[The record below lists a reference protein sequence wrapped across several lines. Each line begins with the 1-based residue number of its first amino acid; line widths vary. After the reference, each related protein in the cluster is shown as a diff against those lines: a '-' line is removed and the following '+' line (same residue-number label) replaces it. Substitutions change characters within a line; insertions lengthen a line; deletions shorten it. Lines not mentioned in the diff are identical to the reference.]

1 MKISAVATDID
12 ATLTGPDRVLSLAAV
27 EALRLAERNGKP
39 VILVSGNVLP
49 VCYSLNVYLGLSG
62 PIVAE
67 NGGVVFWRKG
77 MRLEMLKS
85 RKEADRGFE
94 YLSKKMP
101 LKKLLTDRWRE
112 TEVAVE
118 ESGIDIHQ
126 LRRYMKEGGLNLYAN
141 STGYG
146 VHIMEPGLSKL
157 KGLEKACGWLG
168 IGREAVLAI
177 GDSEA
182 DIEFLENCGFS
193 GAPANA
199 PAEVRAK
206 VGYTARLSYG
216 EGAVEILRRFKV
228 I

>member
-27 EALRLAERNGKP
+27 EALRLAEKNGIP
-39 VILVSGNVLP
+39 VIIVSGNVLP
-49 VCYSLNVYLGLSG
+49 VCYALNVYLGLSG

-67 NGGVVFWRKG
+67 NGGVIFWKRG
-77 MRLEMLKS
+77 LRLELLKN

-94 YLSKKMP
+94 ALSKKVP

-118 ESGIDIHQ
+118 ESGVDIHQ
-126 LRRYMKEGGLNLYAN
+126 LRRLIKEGGLNLYAN

-146 VHIMEPGLSKL
+146 IHMMEPGLSKL

-199 PAEVRAK
+199 PPEVRAK
-206 VGYTARLSYG
+206 VGYTAKLSYG
-216 EGAVEILRRFKV
+216 EGAVEILRSFKV

>member
-12 ATLTGPDRVLSLAAV
+12 GTLTGPDRVLSLAAA
-27 EALRLAERNGKP
+27 EALRLAERNQKP
-39 VILVSGNVLP
+39 VMLVSGNVLP
-49 VCYSLNVYLGLSG
+49 VCYALNVYLGLSG

-67 NGGVVFWRKG
+67 NGGVVFWKRG
-77 MRLEMLKS
+77 MRLELLKN

-94 YLSKKMP
+94 FLGKKMP
-101 LKKLLTDRWRE
+101 MKKLLTDRWRE

-118 ESGIDIHQ
+118 EAGLDIHQ
-126 LRRYMKEGGLNLYAN
+126 VRRYLKEGGFNLYVN

-146 VHIMEPGLSKL
+146 IHIMEPGLSKI
-157 KGLEKACGWLG
+157 KGLEKACAWLG
-168 IGREAVLAI
+168 IGRESVLAM

-182 DIEFLENCGFS
+182 DMEFLENCGFS

-199 PAEVRAK
+199 PPEVKAK
-206 VGYTARLSYG
+206 VGYTAKLSYG
-216 EGAVEILRRFKV
+216 EGAVEILRHFKV